1 MHKAITI
8 SKFCIVFLLVT
19 SAATWIQTYYPHSI
33 LLANAASPNSSSDV
47 SSSASNL
54 TGPAENFSV
63 VWITDTQYLSE
74 SYPTYFDSLCRWIVN
89 NAGTYNVKMVVHTGD
104 LVDTEGNLTQWANPN
119 NSMSI
124 LLDAGIPYCWDAG
137 NHDYNATCWVGN
149 QFAAFNTSVMQ
160 QKPYW
165 VGDDFDGQNTAVHFS
180 DAGQDFLIVNIAY
193 NASDEVL
200 TWANNILD
208 AYPNSH
214 AIAATHFYVN
224 RTGGYESWAANFQ
237 SKVLETHPNVFL
249 TLSAH
254 VYPLAYSGLRTQVG
268 DRQELVFN
276 RQDKD
281 NELGAA
287 SLRILTFDVAGGTVD
302 VKTYVLYAN
311 DFLDDS
317 NNQFTLNTTFHNDAA
332 QNVPEFPTG
341 VSLVL
346 VVLFGSIVVICVF
359 KRRLGRTAH
368 VFLR

>member
-1 MHKAITI
+1 MPKAITI
-8 SKFCIVFLLVT
+8 PKFCIVFLLVAM
-19 SAATWIQTYYPHSI
+19 AATWIQTCNPSFI
-33 LLANAASPNSSSDV
+33 MLANADSPDSSSDMSA
-47 SSSASNL
+47 SSSNI
-54 TGPAENFSV
+54 TVPAENFSV

-89 NAGTYNVKMVVHTGD
+89 NANTYNVKMVVHTGD
-104 LVDTEGNLTQWANPN
+104 LVDTEGNLTQWANAN
-119 NSMSI
+119 DSMSV
-124 LLDAGIPYCWDAG
+124 LLDAGMPYCWDAG
-137 NHDYNATCWVGN
+137 NHDYNATCWIGN
-149 QFAAFNTSVMQ
+149 QFEAFNTSVMQ

-165 VGDDFDGQNTAVHFS
+165 VADNVDGQNTAVHFS
-180 DAGQDFLIVNIAY
+180 VSGWDCLIVNIEY

-214 AIAATHFYVN
+214 AIVAAHFYVN

-268 DRQELVFN
+268 DRYELVFN

-287 SLRILTFDVAGGTVD
+287 SLRILTFDVADGVVD
-302 VKTYVLYAN
+302 VKTHVLYAN
-311 DFLDDS
+311 DFLEDS
-317 NNQFTLNTTFHNDAA
+317 NNKFTLDTTFHNDAA
-332 QNVPEFPTG
+332 QNVPELPTG

-346 VVLFGSIVVICVF
+346 VVLFASIVVVCVY
-359 KRRLGRTAH
+359 KSRLRKVAS
-368 VFLR
+368 VFLS